1 MALAFGSMWRM
12 HHHPL
17 PRRTFLALLASVWLL
32 SSCAPQP
39 RVETPAAPAPPAA
52 TATAAVAM
60 PDAFGA
66 DVAAD
71 VLTAGGNAVDAAVA
85 AAFVLAVTYPEA
97 GNIGGGGFMLAW
109 INGEARFLDYREVA
123 PAAAT
128 RDMYLRGD
136 GEVAE
141 GESLTGHLAAGVPGT
156 VAGLWAVHQ
165 RYGVLPWADLLEP
178 AVALAERGFVVPD
191 TLADRV
197 RKALPRLAAR
207 TNFETYFGALRAGE
221 VFRQPELAAT
231 LRRIQATGVT
241 GFYAGATARLLAAEM
256 RRGEGLIT
264 EADLA
269 DYEPVW
275 RTPLES
281 SWRGMRLLTAP
292 PPSSGGIAI
301 LQLLGMKEA
310 LSRQFD
316 GLAHNS
322 PQYLHLYAEMLK
334 RVFADRA
341 QYLGDPDF
349 IDVPIERLTDPGYI
363 ARRAAEVDLRAISP
377 VTAVSPGLEPW
388 HTTHFSIVDRW
399 GNAVANTYTLNTEFG
414 SGVVVEGAG
423 FLLNNEMDDFSV
435 KPGVPNFFGVVGAD
449 ANAIAP
455 GKRMLSSMSPTI
467 LLEDGRPRL
476 VLGSPGGST
485 IITTVYQVITNVL
498 DFGMTPEAAVAATR
512 VHHQLLPPEL
522 ITYSP
527 AQPLSPSTIEDL
539 AARGYRVEPHPWEIG
554 DVQLLLRE
562 GAGWLAA
569 ADPRGRG
576 EVRLLP

>member
-1 MALAFGSMWRM
+1 MY
-12 HHHPL
+12 HTL
-17 PRRTFLALLASVWLL
+17 PRRTFLALLASAWLV
-32 SSCAPQP
+32 SACAPQP
-39 RVETPAAPAPPAA
+39 RVETPAVPAQPA
-52 TATAAVAM
+52 ATAAVAM
-60 PDAFGA
+60 PDTFGA
-66 DVAAD
+66 EVAAA

-128 RDMYLRGD
+128 RDMFLRGD
-136 GEVAE
+136 GEVSE
-141 GESLTGHLAAGVPGT
+141 GESLTGHLAVGMPGT
-156 VAGLWAVHQ
+156 VAGFWAAHE
-165 RYGVLPWADLLEP
+165 RYGVLPWADLLAP
-178 AVALAERGFVVPD
+178 AVALAEQGFVVPGA
-191 TLADRV
+191 LAEQV
-197 RKALPRLAAR
+197 QEELPRLAGR
-207 TNFETYFGALRAGE
+207 SNFESYFGALRAGE

-231 LRRIQATGVT
+231 LRRIQAEGAA
-241 GFYAGATARLLAAEM
+241 GFYAGETARLIAAEM

-310 LSRQFD
+310 LSRQFA

-349 IDVPIERLTDPGYI
+349 VDVPIARLTDPDYI
-363 ARRAAEVDLRAISP
+363 AARAAEVDAQAISLLN
-377 VTAVSPGLEPW
+377 TVSPGLEPRY
-388 HTTHFSIVDRW
+388 TTHFSIVDRW
-399 GNAVANTYTLNTEFG
+399 GNAVANTYTLNTNFG

-435 KPGVPNFFGVVGAD
+435 KPGVPNFYGVVGND
-449 ANAIAP
+449 ANAIEP

-467 LLEDGRPRL
+467 LLEDGRPRM

-485 IITTVYQVITNVL
+485 IITTVYQVIVNVL
-498 DFGMTPEAAVAATR
+498 DFGMTPAAAVAATR
-512 VHHQLLPPEL
+512 AHHQLLPPDL

-527 AQPLSPSTIEDL
+527 ARPLPPATIEAL

-554 DVQLLLRE
+554 DVQLLLR
-562 GAGWLAA
+562 GGSGWRAA